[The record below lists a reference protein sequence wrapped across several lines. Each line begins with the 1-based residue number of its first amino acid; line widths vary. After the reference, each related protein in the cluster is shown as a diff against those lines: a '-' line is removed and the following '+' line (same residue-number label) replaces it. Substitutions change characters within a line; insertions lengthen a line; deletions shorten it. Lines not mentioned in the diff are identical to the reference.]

1 MCVTDLELE
10 LDADITEDEM
20 PDETSIIGQYAGVA
34 WGRADRCDQD
44 RTGAEQLGE
53 RARGVD
59 PDRRD
64 IGRRNHNPFA
74 RPGAKGKFGHPPRA

>member
-20 PDETSIIGQYAGVA
+20 PDGASIIGQYAGVA

-44 RTGAEQLGE
+44 PAKDP
-53 RARGVD
+53 AGV
-59 PDRRD
+59 
-64 IGRRNHNPFA
+64 A
-74 RPGAKGKFGHPPRA
+74 TVS